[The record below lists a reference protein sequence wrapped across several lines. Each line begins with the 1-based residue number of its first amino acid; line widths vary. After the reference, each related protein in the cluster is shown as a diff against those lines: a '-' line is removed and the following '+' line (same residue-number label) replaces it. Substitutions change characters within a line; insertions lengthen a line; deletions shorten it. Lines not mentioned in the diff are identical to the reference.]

1 MVFKY
6 INAVQPQAKRSEMGG
21 GRFAS
26 FASAGFDELTSRA
39 LKKNAE
45 RAKVIKPR
53 AFSAD
58 EIARL
63 FGNI

>member
-6 INAVQPQAKRSEMGG
+6 INAVQPQAKCNEVGG
-21 GRFAS
+21 HFAS
-26 FASAGFDELTSRA
+26 FASAGLDELTSRA
-39 LKKNAE
+39 LKRNAE

-53 AFSAD
+53 AFSKD

-63 FGNI
+63 FGNT